1 MNPTGKNNPRS
12 QRPSHRMQPRF
23 SQRQIIW
30 VGAGIS
36 AAVVILL
43 IIVNQISNTREAK
56 ANTVNDYRSVTS
68 GNWSTAGTW
77 QRFDGTNWVAAA
89 AAPNT
94 GANVITIR
102 NGHTVT
108 VAANT
113 DADQLVIDA
122 GGRLNIN
129 SSRTL
134 TINAGAG
141 NDLDNSGTVGNSGT
155 ITLNGGAAIVHQ
167 SASTYIHSR
176 DGGTIPTATWD
187 AASNCTITGVTGTM
201 PAQINQ
207 NFGNLT
213 WNCSSQSSNM
223 AFNTNMSIQGSFTV
237 SRTGFAYLGLTN
249 TSTSRTF
256 TIGGNWVHTR
266 GDFRGSNSSGG
277 GTITVNGDFNLSG
290 STSNSWFTST
300 SGTGVCNT
308 VINGNLNIS
317 GGIFWVNED
326 ANAATL
332 TIGGN
337 YTHTDGEFIGNDAA
351 GGSTTTITGNFS
363 LSGPTSTCF
372 CAITSGSGLSTM
384 NVNGN
389 ALITGGNLLL
399 TESTNNGIFSLKGN
413 YTHTGGFVW
422 ENAASNTG
430 EVVFNGTAQQLCDV
444 NTAAVNNVNFTVK
457 NSSWLQFA
465 TAGSFL
471 QSAGNF
477 TLEAAGR
484 LGIRSTDGITASGTT
499 GHLRVSGSRSFNAGA
514 DYDYNGSALQ
524 NTGNG
529 LPSTVRNL
537 SFDNSAGFNLTGS
550 VNPTG
555 TLTLQNGIIS
565 TGASQLS
572 LGSSTAS
579 TGTLSRSNGHVNGT
593 FRRWVASSVAAN
605 VLFPVGTSTAYNG
618 FNLSFTTAPTGGL
631 LTSTFT
637 ANYPGNF
644 GLPINDAGDECSTI
658 GSGWWNL
665 SGSNGFSGGT
675 FDMNATAEGF
685 SGIVDYTLLHLFRR
699 DHGGALWTNS
709 GTHVTPTGNASSPVV
724 NRSGLTQLGDFG
736 ITSSTTNPLP
746 VTLTYFRAKPN
757 GSTVLVSWATSS
769 EKNSDYF
776 MVQRSADGK
785 TFDDFRRSDATGNS
799 NTTKS
804 YRVTDSYPLP
814 GISYYRLQQYDRDGK
829 MEVFGPVAVNFTR
842 NSKTADQGISAL
854 TAGPNPFRNELTLR
868 FESTIEGQQPL
879 TVYNIQGAVVFR
891 GVFSISSGNNTL
903 VVPVAAQLS
912 SGRYLLELGEGSSVQ
927 RLQVV
932 KL

>member
-1 MNPTGKNNPRS
+1 
-12 QRPSHRMQPRF
+12 MQPRF

-43 IIVNQISNTREAK
+43 IIVNQVSNTREAR
-56 ANTVNDYRSVTS
+56 ANTVNDYRTVGS
-68 GNWSTAGTW
+68 GNWATTGTW

-89 AAPNT
+89 SAPNA

-113 DADQLVIDA
+113 DADQLIIDA

-129 SSRTL
+129 NGRTL

-141 NDLDNSGTVGNSGT
+141 TDMDNSGTVGNSGT
-155 ITLNGGAAIVHQ
+155 ITLNGGATIVHQ
-167 SASTYIHSR
+167 SGGAYIHSR
-176 DGGTIPTATWD
+176 DGGTIPTATWN
-187 AASNCTITGVTGTM
+187 AASNCNITGVTGNM

-213 WNCSSQSSNM
+213 WNCTSQSSSM
-223 AFNTNMSIQGSFTV
+223 AFNTNMAIQGNFTMQA
-237 SRTGFAYLGLTN
+237 SNGRYLGLTTN
-249 TSTSRTF
+249 STSRTF
-256 TIGGNWVHTR
+256 TVGGSWIHTN

-277 GTITVNGDFNLSG
+277 GTITVNGNFSISG
-290 STSNSWFTST
+290 STSTSWYTGT
-300 SGTGVCNT
+300 SGSGVCNT
-308 VINGNLNIS
+308 IINGNLNIS

-326 ANAATL
+326 ANPATL
-332 TIGGN
+332 TVGGN
-337 YTHTDGEFIGNDAA
+337 YTHTDGEFVGNDGT
-351 GGSTTTITGNFS
+351 GGSTTTISGDFS

-372 CAITSGSGLSTM
+372 CTITSGAGLSTM

-389 ALITGGNLLL
+389 ASVTGGNLLL
-399 TESTNNGIFSLKGN
+399 TESTNNGIFNLKGN

-422 ENAASNTG
+422 ENATANTG
-430 EVVFNGTAQQLCDV
+430 EIVFNGTAQQLCDA

-484 LGIRSTDGITASGTT
+484 IGIRSTDGITTSGTA
-499 GHLRVSGSRSFNAGA
+499 GHIRVSGTRSFNAGA

-524 NTGNG
+524 NSGNG

-537 SFDNSAGFNLTGS
+537 SFDNSAGITLTGS

-565 TGASQLS
+565 TGANQLT
-572 LGSSTAS
+572 LGSSAAS
-579 TGTLSRSNGHVNGT
+579 IGTLSRTNGHVNGT
-593 FRRWVASSVAAN
+593 FRRWVASSVASN
-605 VLFPVGTSTAYNG
+605 ILFPVGTSGAYNG
-618 FNLSFTTAPTGGL
+618 FNMSFTAAPSGGL
-631 LTSTFT
+631 ISSIFLASF
-637 ANYPGNF
+637 PGNF
-644 GLPINDAGDECSTI
+644 GLPINDAGEECSSI
-658 GSGWWNL
+658 GSGWWVM

-675 FDMNATAEGF
+675 FDVNATAEGF
-685 SGIVDYTLLHLFRR
+685 GGIVDYSLLHLFRR
-699 DHGGALWTNS
+699 DHSGALWTNS
-709 GTHVTPTGNASSPVV
+709 GTHVVPTGNASSPVV

-736 ITSSTTNPLP
+736 ITSNAVNPLP

-757 GSTVLVSWATSS
+757 GSTVLVSWATST

-785 TFDDFRRSDATGNS
+785 SYDDFRRSDAAGNS
-799 NTTKS
+799 TTTKS
-804 YRVTDSYPLP
+804 YRVTDSNPLP
-814 GISYYRLQQYDRDGK
+814 GISYYRLRQFDRDGK

-842 NSKTADQGISAL
+842 NSKTADQSFMEL
-854 TAGPNPFRNELTLR
+854 TAGPNPFRSELTLR
-868 FESTIEGQQPL
+868 FVSTIDGEQPI

-891 GVFSISSGNNTL
+891 GVFSISTGSNTIPL
-903 VVPVAAQLS
+903 PAAAQFS
-912 SGRYLLELGEGSSVQ
+912 SGRYLLELGEGNSVQ